1 MDTLPDRPT
10 PADAPSGDG
19 ASDEGAPAPRPSN
32 SAETVDMSQVAG
44 DRPTALAAVASGA
57 GALSEK
63 AGKKKKAEAGATVP
77 MAVAGPSEGAVSPA
91 DQALAELGT
100 KRGIETLFRT
110 NYRTNMDLTSL
121 ADAKANI
128 MISINGLIVSILIA
142 SLAPGFE
149 KNPWLLLATSLFL
162 IGCLGSLIFAV
173 LAARP
178 RVQTNVVTVE
188 SAIRNHTNIL
198 FFGNFHHMTQAE
210 YVFAMKQVVQ
220 DPTQIYEMMMKDV
233 YGIGSVL
240 QKKYELLRKSYT
252 IFIVAL
258 VVGVF
263 SFIATFMYTTYIQ
276 ATPSTATYTVPVE
289 SLPPGAQLETRP
301 GGILP

>member
-1 MDTLPDRPT
+1 MADPARPAAPTDAPTGGAPMGDGSAT
-10 PADAPSGDG
+10 PAP
-19 ASDEGAPAPRPSN
+19 PAID
-32 SAETVDMSQVAG
+32 ETVDMSQVAG
-44 DRPTALAAVASGA
+44 ERPTALP
-57 GALSEK
+57 EP
-63 AGKKKKAEAGATVP
+63 GKKKKKKVTAMT
-77 MAVAGPSEGAVSPA
+77 AVGPTGGAVSKA
-91 DQALAELGT
+91 DQALLELGT

-110 NYRTNMDLTSL
+110 SYRTNMDLTSL

-128 MISINGLIVSILIA
+128 MISVNGLIVSILIA

-162 IGCLGSLIFAV
+162 LGCLCSLVYAV

-188 SAIRNHTNIL
+188 SALKNRTNIL
-198 FFGNFHHMTQAE
+198 FFGNFNHMSQGE
-210 YVFAMKQVVQ
+210 YVFAMKEVVQ

-252 IFIVAL
+252 IFIAAL
-258 VVGVF
+258 VVGVL
-263 SFIATFMYTTYIQ
+263 SFIGTFVYTTYIEPR
-276 ATPSTATYTVPVE
+276 AVPTTTTTTYEAPAAPVE
-289 SLPPGAQLETRP
+289 ALPPGARP
-301 GGILP
+301 GIFP